1 MDLATL
7 FGKLQEYEMELTRI
21 TLKEQAI
28 KKSKGIAL
36 KASTPS
42 KEKDEEKEDGDS
54 ENGLDE
60 DEMSLF
66 VKKYGKFFKK
76 NFSKKSAFPP
86 IRRSK
91 DEGSSQL
98 TITCFECGKTGHYKL
113 DCPNIQ
119 KKDKYEK
126 KQGKDRRNFKKA
138 YLAWDDESSSSD
150 DDSKEEANLCF
161 MQDGRPP
168 EKSSKGTQHICLM
181 ANEDKNQSE
190 TEVNSSCSTLSPS
203 YDELSDMFEEMHNET
218 LIHVKAL
225 RASRKTISSLEKQ
238 IASLEKE
245 VKELKDENETLKL
258 LDASIGCI
266 KCLSSN
272 DHASSSCTSCKDL
285 NNEIDYLN
293 EILSKFTC
301 GRDNLNVLLGHS
313 ASTCKVR
320 KNGIIGLKKVWVC
333 LKAKSSKWYL
343 DSGCSSHMT
352 GDVTK
357 FQSFIK
363 KEHGHVSYGDNNK
376 GKILGI
382 GKVENLGKFDSKA
395 DEGIFL
401 GYSLTSRAYR
411 IYNKRTMVIEESI
424 HVVFNETN
432 NALPRKEPC
441 DDEVIESMENI
452 NLNDK
457 EEDERQK
464 EKEANNEETP
474 SQQTNDGN
482 NLPQD

>member
-7 FGKLQEYEMELTRI
+7 FGKLQEYEMELIRI

-36 KASTPS
+36 KALAPS

-86 IRRSK
+86 RRRSK

-98 TITCFECGKTGHYKL
+98 TITCYECGKTSHYKS

-126 KQGKDRRNFKKA
+126 KQGKDRKNFKKA

-181 ANEDKNQSE
+181 ANEDKNESE

-218 LIHVKAL
+218 LKHIKTL
-225 RASRKTISSLEKQ
+225 RASRKTISSLEKL

-245 VKELKDENETLKL
+245 VKDLKDENETFKL
-258 LDASIGCI
+258 LDASTSCI

-272 DHASSSCTSCKDL
+272 DNASSSSL
-285 NNEIDYLN
+285 E
-293 EILSKFTC
+293 
-301 GRDNLNVLLGHS
+301 
-313 ASTCKVR
+313 KVIVHLHVKLER
-320 KNGIIGLKKVWVC
+320 MVC

-357 FQSFIK
+357 FQSFTK
-363 KEHGHVSYGDNNK
+363 KEHVHVSYGDNNK

-382 GKVENLGKFDSKA
+382 GNVENLGKFDSKA

-432 NALPRKEPC
+432 NALPRKELC
-441 DDEVIESMENI
+441 DDDVIESMKNI

-482 NLPQD
+482 NLPQDWRIARGHPIDA

>member
-7 FGKLQEYEMELTRI
+7 FGKLQEYEIELTRI

-36 KASTPS
+36 KALTPS

-60 DEMSLF
+60 AEMSLF

-76 NFSKKSAFPP
+76 NFSKKSTFPP
-86 IRRSK
+86 RRISK

-98 TITCFECGKTGHYKL
+98 TITCYECGKTGHYKS

-161 MQDGRPP
+161 MQDGRPL

-181 ANEDKNQSE
+181 ANEDKNESE
-190 TEVNSSCSTLSPS
+190 TE
-203 YDELSDMFEEMHNET
+203 
-218 LIHVKAL
+218 
-225 RASRKTISSLEKQ
+225 
-238 IASLEKE
+238 
-245 VKELKDENETLKL
+245 
-258 LDASIGCI
+258 
-266 KCLSSN
+266 
-272 DHASSSCTSCKDL
+272 
-285 NNEIDYLN
+285 
-293 EILSKFTC
+293 
-301 GRDNLNVLLGHS
+301 
-313 ASTCKVR
+313 
-320 KNGIIGLKKVWVC
+320 VC

-357 FQSFIK
+357 FQSFTK

-432 NALPRKEPC
+432 NALPRKELC
-441 DDEVIESMENI
+441 DDDVIENMENI

-457 EEDERQK
+457 EENERQK

-482 NLPQD
+482 NLPQDWRVARGHPIDAEQA

>member
-1 MDLATL
+1 
-7 FGKLQEYEMELTRI
+7 MEI
-21 TLKEQAI
+21 PK
-28 KKSKGIAL
+28 
-36 KASTPS
+36 
-42 KEKDEEKEDGDS
+42 
-54 ENGLDE
+54 NGLDE

-76 NFSKKSAFPP
+76 FFSKKSAFPP
-86 IRRSK
+86 RRRSK

-98 TITCFECGKTGHYKL
+98 TITCFECGKTGHYKS

-161 MQDGRPP
+161 TQDGRPP
-168 EKSSKGTQHICLM
+168 EKSSKGTQHVCLM
-181 ANEDKNQSE
+181 ANEDKNESE

-272 DHASSSCTSCKDL
+272 DHASSSSC
-285 NNEIDYLN
+285 
-293 EILSKFTC
+293 
-301 GRDNLNVLLGHS
+301 HS

-320 KNGIIGLKKVWVC
+320 KNGIIGQKKVC

-357 FQSFIK
+357 FQSLTK

-376 GKILGI
+376 GKIVGI
-382 GKVENLGKFDSKA
+382 GKVGNSSSVSIENVLLVEGLRHNLLKNLGKFDSKA

-457 EEDERQK
+457 EESERQK

-474 SQQTNDGN
+474 SQQINDGN
-482 NLPQD
+482 NLPQDWRIARDTPLMR

>member
-7 FGKLQEYEMELTRI
+7 FGKLQEYEIELTRI
-21 TLKEQAI
+21 TLKEQTI

-42 KEKDEEKEDGDS
+42 KKKDEEKEDGDS

-66 VKKYGKFFKK
+66 VKKYGKFYKK
-76 NFSKKSAFPP
+76 NFSKKSAFSPR
-86 IRRSK
+86 RRSK
-91 DEGSSQL
+91 DEGSSQF
-98 TITCFECGKTGHYKL
+98 TITCFECGKTGHYKS

-119 KKDKYEK
+119 KKDEYEK

-138 YLAWDDESSSSD
+138 YLAWDNESSSSD
-150 DDSKEEANLCF
+150 DDSMEEANLCF

-181 ANEDKNQSE
+181 ANEDKNESE

-225 RASRKTISSLEKQ
+225 RASRKTINSLEKQ

-272 DHASSSCTSCKDL
+272 DHASSSSC
-285 NNEIDYLN
+285 
-293 EILSKFTC
+293 
-301 GRDNLNVLLGHS
+301 HS

-320 KNGIIGLKKVWVC
+320 KNGIVGQKKVWVC

-352 GDVTK
+352 GEVTK
-357 FQSFIK
+357 FQSFTK

-382 GKVENLGKFDSKA
+382 GKVGLLTGSQLPLSLHKA
-395 DEGIFL
+395 DL
-401 GYSLTSRAYR
+401 QQ
-411 IYNKRTMVIEESI
+411 
-424 HVVFNETN
+424 H
-432 NALPRKEPC
+432 AL
-441 DDEVIESMENI
+441 
-452 NLNDK
+452 
-457 EEDERQK
+457 
-464 EKEANNEETP
+464 
-474 SQQTNDGN
+474 
-482 NLPQD
+482 

>member
-54 ENGLDE
+54 ENDLDE

-66 VKKYGKFFKK
+66 IKKYGKFFKK
-76 NFSKKSAFPP
+76 FFSKKSAFPLR
-86 IRRSK
+86 RRSK

-98 TITCFECGKTGHYKL
+98 TITCYECGKIGHYKS
-113 DCPNIQ
+113 DFPNIQ

-126 KQGKDRRNFKKA
+126 KQGKDRKNFKKA

-150 DDSKEEANLCF
+150 DGSKEGANLCF

-181 ANEDKNQSE
+181 ANEDKNESE
-190 TEVNSSCSTLSPS
+190 TEVNSSCSTISPS
-203 YDELSDMFEEMHNET
+203 YNELSDMFEEMHNET
-218 LIHVKAL
+218 LKHVKTL

-238 IASLEKE
+238 IVSLEKE
-245 VKELKDENETLKL
+245 VKEDLKDENETFKL
-258 LDASIGCI
+258 LDASTSCI

-272 DHASSSCTSCKDL
+272 DHASSSSC
-285 NNEIDYLN
+285 
-293 EILSKFTC
+293 F
-301 GRDNLNVLLGHS
+301 
-313 ASTCKVR
+313 
-320 KNGIIGLKKVWVC
+320 

-352 GDVTK
+352 GDIAK
-357 FQSFIK
+357 FQSFTK

-376 GKILGI
+376 GKILSI

-411 IYNKRTMVIEESI
+411 VYNKRTMVIEESI

-432 NALPRKEPC
+432 NILPRKEPC
-441 DDEVIESMENI
+441 DDDLIERMDNI
-452 NLNDK
+452 NLDGK
-457 EEDERQK
+457 ENDERQK
-464 EKEANNEETP
+464 EDEANNEETP
-474 SQQTNDGN
+474 SQQINDGN
-482 NLPQD
+482 NLPQDWRVARGHLIDVVIGDISKG

>member
-21 TLKEQAI
+21 TLKEQTI
-28 KKSKGIAL
+28 KKSKGITL

-86 IRRSK
+86 RRRSK

-98 TITCFECGKTGHYKL
+98 TITCYECGKTGHYKS

-126 KQGKDRRNFKKA
+126 KQSKDRRNFKKA

-181 ANEDKNQSE
+181 ANEDKNESE
-190 TEVNSSCSTLSPS
+190 TE
-203 YDELSDMFEEMHNET
+203 
-218 LIHVKAL
+218 
-225 RASRKTISSLEKQ
+225 
-238 IASLEKE
+238 
-245 VKELKDENETLKL
+245 
-258 LDASIGCI
+258 
-266 KCLSSN
+266 
-272 DHASSSCTSCKDL
+272 
-285 NNEIDYLN
+285 
-293 EILSKFTC
+293 
-301 GRDNLNVLLGHS
+301 
-313 ASTCKVR
+313 
-320 KNGIIGLKKVWVC
+320 VC

-343 DSGCSSHMT
+343 DSGCLSHMT

-357 FQSFIK
+357 FQSFTK
-363 KEHGHVSYGDNNK
+363 KELGHVSYGDNNK

-382 GKVENLGKFDSKA
+382 GKVENLSKFDSKA

-424 HVVFNETN
+424 HIVFNETN
-432 NALPRKEPC
+432 NVLPRKKLC
-441 DDEVIESMENI
+441 DDDVIESMENI

-457 EEDERQK
+457 EEDERQN

-474 SQQTNDGN
+474 SQQANDGN
-482 NLPQD
+482 NLPQDCRVARGHPNQVWELVPKPNDYPILGTKWVFRNKLDENDIITRNKARL

>member
-66 VKKYGKFFKK
+66 VKK
-76 NFSKKSAFPP
+76 
-86 IRRSK
+86 RRSK

-98 TITCFECGKTGHYKL
+98 TITCFECGKTGHYKS

-161 MQDGRPP
+161 IQDGRPP
-168 EKSSKGTQHICLM
+168 EKSSKGTQHVCLM
-181 ANEDKNQSE
+181 ANEDKNESE

-225 RASRKTISSLEKQ
+225 RASRKTISSLKKQ

-272 DHASSSCTSCKDL
+272 DHASPSSCTSCKDL
-285 NNEIDYLN
+285 NNEIDDLN

-301 GRDNLNVLLGHS
+301 GRDNLNVLLAHS
-313 ASTCKVR
+313 LNVFIVVEKVIVHPLVKLER
-320 KNGIIGLKKVWVC
+320 MVC

-357 FQSFIK
+357 FQSLTK

-382 GKVENLGKFDSKA
+382 GKVGNSSSVSIENVLLIEGLRHNLLKNLGKFDSKA

-457 EEDERQK
+457 EESE
-464 EKEANNEETP
+464 
-474 SQQTNDGN
+474 
-482 NLPQD
+482 